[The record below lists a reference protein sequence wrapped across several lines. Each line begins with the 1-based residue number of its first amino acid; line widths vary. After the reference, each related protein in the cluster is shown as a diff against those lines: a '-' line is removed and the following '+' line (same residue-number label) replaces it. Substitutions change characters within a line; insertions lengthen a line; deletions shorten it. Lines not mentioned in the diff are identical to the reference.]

1 MKVILLKDIK
11 KLGRK
16 NEIKEVKDGY
26 ALNFL
31 IPQKLAERAGPNTE
45 RKMQKRQEMAE
56 QEIKDQIQ
64 KIKGL
69 KILFEKKANEKGV
82 LFSAVSGEDVSKEIN
97 VLTGVSVGP
106 DAVLLKE
113 PFKNSGTFPV
123 IVKFLGKE
131 VELSVEIKTKNEKDA
146 GKGGDA

>member
-1 MKVILLKDIK
+1 MKILLLKDVK

-31 IPQKLAERAGPNTE
+31 IPQKLAERAGPQTE
-45 RKMQKRQEMAE
+45 KEMQKRREIAEREME
-56 QEIKDQIQ
+56 SQIQ

-82 LFSAVSGEDVSKEIN
+82 LFSAISGEDISKEIN
-97 VLTGVSVGP
+97 TLTGVSVDP

-113 PFKNSGTFPV
+113 PLKKAGAFPTA
-123 IVKFLGKE
+123 VKLLGQE
-131 VELSVEIKTKNEKDA
+131 AELMVEIKVTDGKVA
-146 GKGGDA
+146 GKGSA